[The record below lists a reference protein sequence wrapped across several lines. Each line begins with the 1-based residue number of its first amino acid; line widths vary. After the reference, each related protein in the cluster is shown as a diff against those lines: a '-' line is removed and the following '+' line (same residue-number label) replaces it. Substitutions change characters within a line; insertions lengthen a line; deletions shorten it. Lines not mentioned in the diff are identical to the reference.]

1 MLISP
6 YISIV
11 TLNVNKLNSPVK
23 RHRIVVWEEK
33 KHRLKVKIWGKI
45 VHVSETEREH
55 EEL

>member
-33 KHRLKVKIWGKI
+33 KTQAQTLCCLCDVYLTLKPQIGSK
-45 VHVSETEREH
+45 
-55 EEL
+55 